1 MIGHIVEIAD
11 DRRHLSVR
19 RGFMVVHDTEGERRL
34 LGQVP
39 LEDIAAVIANAYG
52 ITYTG
57 N

>member
-39 LEDIAAVIANAYG
+39 LDDIAAVIANAYG
-52 ITYTG
+52 IT
-57 N
+57 